1 MNDAKPQPPQ
11 PIQPMPVPTT
21 VSTMLATLDNGTKL
35 LALQTC
41 SFTGSHI
48 AFLDDAQVR
57 YLRDECDKFLSGIVR
72 ASSPLAQQLADAM
85 IPING
90 RKPH

>member
-1 MNDAKPQPPQ
+1 MSDNKPQ

-21 VSTMLATLDNGTKL
+21 VSTMLATLDNGTRM
-35 LALQTC
+35 LAMKVD
-41 SFTGSHI
+41 SFVGSHI
-48 AFLDDAQVR
+48 AFLDDGQVR

-85 IPING
+85 IPT
-90 RKPH
+90 RRPKS